1 MKNINFPVSNAVMDA
16 PYRGRATNKTGKSV
30 LMRSAVSCGILLL
43 VSGGAFAQM
52 QSQSQIL
59 GETVAGEEPKT
70 LLIQASQAF
79 QRDNNIFRLSE
90 QSNTQALLGT
100 TDRSDTVST
109 TTGGLRFNKAYSLQ
123 RFEAG
128 FNVERYNYSRF
139 SNLNFT
145 AVNYAAAWRWSITP
159 AFRGNLTTDRREF
172 VDNLADVQGQGV
184 VNRRT
189 NRTTVLDGGYDI
201 DGVWRVLGGVFK
213 RDSKNS
219 VRTFEGDSTVSGAEV
234 GVRYQLPYATA
245 LEYRYRN
252 GSGEYENRFF
262 GGLGGAD
269 FKDREHELR
278 GEWRPGGR
286 TTLQAKIAYLDRK
299 HDTLPARDFSGVT
312 GQLDWGYEFT
322 GKTSAVAGIVRELGS
337 YQTNNASYYQG
348 TRVFIAP
355 MWRATDKITLKA
367 RYDYGMRD
375 FKGPLAGFVDT
386 GRSDKIHLASVSAEY
401 QALRALKLT
410 TWAQQD
416 KRTSNEAFADYKST
430 SVGVSALV
438 SF

>member
-1 MKNINFPVSNAVMDA
+1 ML
-16 PYRGRATNKTGKSV
+16 T
-30 LMRSAVSCGILLL
+30 RSAVSCGVLLL
-43 VSGGAFAQM
+43 VTNGAIAQI
-52 QSQSQIL
+52 QAQPQIL
-59 GETVAGEEPKT
+59 GQTVAGEEPKT

-79 QRDNNIFRLSE
+79 QRDSNIFRLSD
-90 QSNTQALLGT
+90 QSNTQALLGNS
-100 TDRSDTVST
+100 DRSDTVST

-128 FNVERYNYSRF
+128 FNVERYNYSRY

-145 AVNYAAAWRWSITP
+145 AVNYAAAWRWAITP

-189 NRTTVLDGGYDI
+189 NRSTVLDAGYDI
-201 DGVWRVLGGVFK
+201 DGVWRVLGGVFT

-219 VRTFEGDSTVSGAEV
+219 VRTFEGDSTVTGAEV
-234 GVRYQLPYATA
+234 GVRYQMPYATA

-252 GSGEYENRFF
+252 ASGEYENRFF
-262 GGLGGAD
+262 GGLGAAD

-286 TTLQAKIAYLDRK
+286 STLQAKIAHLDRK

-312 GQLDWGYEFT
+312 GQFDLGYEFT

-337 YQTNNASYYQG
+337 YQTNNASYYEG
-348 TRVFIAP
+348 TRLFFSP
-355 MWRATDKITLKA
+355 MWKATDKITLKA

-375 FKGPLAGFVDT
+375 FKGPLPGFVDT
-386 GRSDKIHLASVSAEY
+386 GRKDKTHLASVSAEY
-401 QALRALKLT
+401 QVLRALKLM
-410 TWAQQD
+410 TWVQQD
-416 KRTSNEAFADYKST
+416 RRTSNEAFADYKST
-430 SVGVSALV
+430 AIGVSALL

>member
-1 MKNINFPVSNAVMDA
+1 MLV
-16 PYRGRATNKTGKSV
+16 
-30 LMRSAVSCGILLL
+30 RSAVSCGVLLL
-43 VSGGAFAQM
+43 ITGGALAQI
-52 QSQSQIL
+52 QAQPQIL
-59 GETVAGEEPKT
+59 GQAVAGEEPET

-79 QRDNNIFRLSE
+79 QRDSNIFRLSE
-90 QSNTQALLGT
+90 QPNATPPPGIS
-100 TDRSDTVST
+100 DRSDTVST

-128 FNVERYNYSRF
+128 FNVERYNYSRN

-145 AVNYAAAWRWSITP
+145 AVNYAAAWRWAITP

-189 NRTTVLDGGYDI
+189 NRTTALDGGYDI
-201 DGVWRVLGGVFK
+201 DGVWRVLGGVFT

-219 VRTFEGDSTVSGAEV
+219 VRTFEGDSTVTGAEV

-252 GSGEYENRFF
+252 GSGEYQNRLF
-262 GGLGGAD
+262 GGLAGAD

-286 TTLQAKIAYLDRK
+286 STLQARIAYLDRQ
-299 HDTLPARDFSGVT
+299 HDTLGARDFSGVT

-337 YQTNNASYYQG
+337 YQTTNSSYYEG
-348 TRVFIAP
+348 TRLFFAP
-355 MWRATDKITLKA
+355 MWKATDKITVKG

-375 FKGPLAGFVDT
+375 FKGPLPGNVDT
-386 GRSDKIHLASVSAEY
+386 GRKDKIHLASVSAEY
-401 QALRALKLT
+401 QALRALKLM
-410 TWAQQD
+410 TWVQQD
-416 KRTSNEAFADYKST
+416 RRTSSEAFADYKST
-430 SVGVSALV
+430 AVGISALL